1 MKFEELAKKLIEKF
15 EKPVYDYHYDGKVIY
30 PEDAL
35 EMMRELYQKLKVDE
49 EDQPEI

>member
-1 MKFEELAKKLIEKF
+1 MEFEELAKKLIGKF

-35 EMMRELYQKLKVDE
+35 EMMKELYREFGVRKWISKK
-49 EDQPEI
+49 